1 MQTKNRVK
9 IYRKKT
15 DTSCYKAMNKDWH
28 EHNGFFF
35 VDIAYCKLHS
45 IFLGDRLDSYS
56 TETFPLVESAR
67 ELQFICCEEL
77 IIQRK

>member
-1 MQTKNRVK
+1 M
-9 IYRKKT
+9 
-15 DTSCYKAMNKDWH
+15 SCYKAMNKDWH
-28 EHNGFFF
+28 KHNGLFF

-67 ELQFICCEEL
+67 DLQFICCEEL
-77 IIQRK
+77 IIQRKW